1 MDFMESVL
9 IIGNGA
15 REHALAKALLRSD
28 RPLCLYACPGNPG
41 MEDDGCMLIDSPN
54 GDWSALA
61 DWAVQN
67 DINLTVVGP
76 EIPLTEG
83 IVDIFRK
90 KKLDIFGPTKNAAQI
105 EGSKS
110 FAKDLMARYGIPTA
124 AFCVFNDKPAALNYL
139 AEQGVPIVVKASGLA
154 AGKGAFVCDTMEEA
168 LRAIETV
175 FDKDIF
181 GEAGSEVVLEEKM
194 EGEEASVFVLCDGTT
209 YRVLPVSQDHKRL
222 GEKDTGPNTGGMGA
236 YAPCSLVDNDLLATI
251 ENDIVIPTLDAMK
264 QEGMPYT
271 GLLYAG
277 IMVTP
282 TGPKVVE
289 FNCRFGDP
297 ETQVVLPLVDCD
309 WFEVLNACSQPYEGK
324 LASVSLSIK
333 PGYCVGVVMASGGYP
348 GTYEKGKIITGIS
361 EAEDNKPNVDV
372 YHAGTTRRSDKIIN
386 TSGGRVLTVSAWA
399 ETLADTL
406 ATVYEAVAYIDFE
419 SKVYRRDIAAK
430 ELFRNK

>member
-9 IIGNGA
+9 IVGSGA
-15 REHALAKALLRSD
+15 REHAMVKALLRSD

-41 MEDDGCMLIDSPN
+41 MEDDGCMLIESPDGN
-54 GDWSALA
+54 WNALA
-61 DWAVQN
+61 DWAIQN
-67 DINLTVVGP
+67 DINLTLVGP
-76 EIPLTEG
+76 EVPLAEG

-90 KKLDIFGPTKNAAQI
+90 KQLPIFGPTKKAAQI

-124 AFCVFNDKPAALNYL
+124 AYRVFNDKPAALNYL
-139 AEQGVPIVVKASGLA
+139 AEQGAPIVVKASGLA
-154 AGKGAFVCDTMEEA
+154 AGKGAFVCDTLEEA
-168 LRAIETV
+168 RLAIETV

-181 GEAGSEVVLEEKM
+181 GEAGSEVVIEEKM
-194 EGEEASVFVLCDGTT
+194 KGEEASVFVLSDGKT
-209 YRVLPVSQDHKRL
+209 YKILPVSQDHKRL

-236 YAPCSLVDNDLLATI
+236 YAPCTLVDKTLLTAI
-251 ENDIVIPTLDAMK
+251 EADIIAPTLEAMK
-264 QEGMPYT
+264 NEGMPYT

-309 WFEVLNACSQPYEGK
+309 WFEVLYACSSSGNK
-324 LASVSLSIK
+324 LASVQWTVK

-348 GTYEKGKIITGIS
+348 GPYEKGKHITGIF
-361 EAEDNKPNVDV
+361 EAEGNKPNVDV
-372 YHAGTTRRSDKIIN
+372 YHAGYGSQIRWYSQNSRRAGS
-386 TSGGRVLTVSAWA
+386 
-399 ETLADTL
+399 
-406 ATVYEAVAYIDFE
+406 
-419 SKVYRRDIAAK
+419 YRK
-430 ELFRNK
+430 CMG